1 MRRCTPAVSDV
12 KSWAKVYDVE
22 EGTGKIGRPES
33 IHRLFSAR
41 VVSDVKPQGF
51 YGSI

>member
-12 KSWAKVYDVE
+12 KSWAKAYDVDV
-22 EGTGKIGRPES
+22 GTGKPGRPES
-33 IHRLFSAR
+33 IHRLLSAR
-41 VVSDVKPQGF
+41 VVSDVKPRGF